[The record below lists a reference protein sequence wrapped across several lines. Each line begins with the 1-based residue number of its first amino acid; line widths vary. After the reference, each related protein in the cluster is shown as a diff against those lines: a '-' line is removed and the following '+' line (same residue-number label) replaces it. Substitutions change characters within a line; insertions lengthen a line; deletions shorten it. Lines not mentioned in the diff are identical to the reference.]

1 MRKMRNAAKKALC
14 LGLSAAMV
22 FSMSACGKDKKEEDG
37 SNVTPTAAG
46 TVDTENDDHAIET
59 GKALAKEQVVKTIYS
74 DEISEWNYLVPS
86 SAGTWANYIDTLVE
100 YDNYGL
106 CQPCLA
112 ESWTKSEDGCTWIF
126 KIREGVKWQ
135 YYDGSEY
142 GADVKAED
150 WVTTIQYILD
160 PSNAARTADLLFI
173 FVGAEDY
180 YDALANGQEADFS
193 TVGVKAISE
202 YELQFTLNS
211 PISYFLSMLTY
222 NWGYPTNADYL
233 AEMGDSFGIDNQ
245 SFLYCGAFLCK
256 DYEPES
262 YRTDYANPLYWDK
275 KNIHVERIERTYN
288 AEASTLEAELY
299 LRGEIT
305 TTDIPVSQL
314 DAWMS
319 DPEKSKLIRPS
330 RSSAYSYFFL
340 FNFWPNF
347 PEEYDA
353 DTWLKAANNENF
365 RKSFYYALDRVAA
378 VQVYDAYNPEN
389 FILNTITPKN
399 FVAADGVDYT
409 LLGDLAAFTTSE
421 PHDEAKALEYKEKA
435 VEELTALGVTFPIK
449 VYMPYNTGSSNQTN
463 LAQVVQQQ
471 LTRVLGADYI
481 DITIEG
487 YPDTD
492 YLNITRRAGNYS
504 FMMSYWGPDFAD
516 PSTYCDPFVIGQKY
530 NYIYMA
536 DGMAT
541 KVGEGEGGKLGFD
554 GNYWK
559 DSKYDSMVNAA
570 EEEAADLAKRYTDL
584 ANVEAWLI
592 DQAYVIP
599 LATLGATGYVAS
611 NLNPFESQY
620 APFGASD
627 SRYKY
632 QYVYAEPFSTEEYN
646 ALMETWEA
654 ERAKRIAEAQEAGI
668 DY

>member
-1 MRKMRNAAKKALC
+1 MRKGKDVVKKALC
-14 LGLSAAMV
+14 AGLSAVLM
-22 FSMSACGKDKKEEDG
+22 FSMAACGGKEDG
-37 SNVTPTAAG
+37 GQDPTPAAG
-46 TVDTENDDHAIET
+46 TVKKENDSHAIDT
-59 GKALAKEQVVKTIYS
+59 GDKAIAATQLVKTVYS

-112 ESWTKSEDGCTWIF
+112 ESWTKSADGCTWTF

-135 YYDGSEY
+135 YYDGKEY
-142 GADVKAED
+142 GAEVKAED

-160 PSNAARTADLLFI
+160 PSHAARTADLLFI
-173 FVGAEDY
+173 FTGAEEY
-180 YDALANGQEADFS
+180 YDALANGQAADFS

-202 YELQFTLNS
+202 YELQFTLKS

-233 AEMGDSFGIDNQ
+233 KEKGDSFGIDNQ

-256 DYEPES
+256 EYEPES
-262 YRTDYANPLYWDK
+262 YRYDYANPLYWDK
-275 KNIHVERIERTYN
+275 GNIHVEKIERTYN

-305 TTDIPVSQL
+305 TSDIPVSQL
-314 DAWMS
+314 DDWMN
-319 DPEKSKLIRPS
+319 DPEKSQMIRPT
-330 RSSAYSYFFL
+330 RSSSYSYFFL

-347 PEEYDA
+347 PAEYDA
-353 DTWLKAANNENF
+353 DTWLKAANNINF

-378 VQVYDAYNPEN
+378 VQVYDAYNPGN
-389 FILNTITPKN
+389 FVLNTITPRN
-399 FVAADGVDYT
+399 FAAADGEDYT
-409 LLGDLAAFTTSE
+409 QLGDLAAYTNSD
-421 PHDEAKALEYKEKA
+421 PHDEAKALEYKAKA
-435 VEELTALGVTFPIK
+435 IEELTALGVKFPVKI
-449 VYMPYNTGSSNQTN
+449 YMPYNTGSSNQTN

-492 YLNITRRAGNYS
+492 FLNTTRRAGNYS

-516 PSTYCDPFVIGQKY
+516 PSTYCDAFVIGQKY

-541 KVGEGEGGKLGFD
+541 RVGEDEGGKLGFD
-554 GNYWK
+554 GGYWK
-559 DSKYDSMVNAA
+559 DSQYDLKVAAA
-570 EEEAADLAKRYTDL
+570 EAEVVDQAKRYTDL
-584 ANVEAWLI
+584 ANVEAWLL
-592 DQAYVIP
+592 DQAFIIP
-599 LATLGATGYVAS
+599 IGTLGATGYVAS
-611 NLNPFESQY
+611 NLNPFESQF

-646 ALMETWEA
+646 KMSQAWEQ
-654 ERAKRIAEAQEAGI
+654 ERAKRIAAAQEAGI

>member
-1 MRKMRNAAKKALC
+1 MRKTKNFVRKFLT
-14 LGLSAAMV
+14 LGLSVSMV
-22 FSMSACGKDKKEEDG
+22 VSMAACGKEDDG
-37 SNVTPTAAG
+37 DTPAG
-46 TVDTENDDHAIET
+46 GDVATPIPGQNADDHVIDT
-59 GKALAKEQVVKTIYS
+59 GKALADEQIVKTVYS

-86 SAGTWANYIDTLVE
+86 SASTWANYIDHLVE

-112 ESWTKSEDGCTWIF
+112 ESWTKSDDGLVWTF
-126 KIREGVKWQ
+126 KIREGVQWQ
-135 YYDGSEY
+135 YYDGSLY

-150 WVTTIQYILD
+150 WVTTIKYILD
-160 PSNAARTADLLFI
+160 PANAARSADLLFV

-180 YDALANGQEADFS
+180 YDALANNQEADFS
-193 TVGVKAISE
+193 TVGVKAISD
-202 YELQFTLNS
+202 YELQFTLNA
-211 PISYFLSMLTY
+211 PISYFLSMLQY
-222 NWGYPTNADYL
+222 NWGYPTNAAYL
-233 AEMGDSFGIDNQ
+233 EKMGDEFGTDNQ

-262 YRTDYANPLYWDK
+262 YRIDYANPNYWDK
-275 KNIHVERIERTYN
+275 ANIHIEKIERTYN

-299 LRGEIT
+299 LRGEVT
-305 TTDIPVSQL
+305 TTDIPSSQL
-314 DAWMS
+314 DAWMN
-319 DPEKSKLIRPS
+319 DPEKSKMIRPS
-330 RSSAYSYFFL
+330 RSSAYSYFYL

-353 DTWLKAANNENF
+353 DTWLLAANNVNF

-378 VQVYDAYNPEN
+378 LQVYDPYNPEN

-399 FVAADGVDYT
+399 FVAADGKDYT
-409 LLGDLAAFTTSE
+409 QLGALAEYTNNDQHQEDL
-421 PHDEAKALEYKEKA
+421 ALEYKAKA

-449 VYMPYNTGSSNQTN
+449 VYMPYNTGSTNQTN
-463 LAQVVQQQ
+463 LAQVTAQQ
-471 LTRVLGADYI
+471 LMRVLGSDYI

-504 FMMSYWGPDFAD
+504 FMMSYWGPDYAD
-516 PSTYCDPFVIGQKY
+516 PITYTDPFVIGQKY
-530 NYIYMA
+530 NYIYKA
-536 DGMAT
+536 DGMAVQ
-541 KVGEGEGGKLGFD
+541 VGEGEGGKLGFD

-559 DSKYDSMVNAA
+559 DSVYDTKVAA
-570 EEEAADLAKRYTDL
+570 ADVEVVDLAKRYEAL
-584 ANVEAWLI
+584 AEVEAWLI

-599 LATLGATGYVAS
+599 LGTLGATGYVAS

-620 APFGASD
+620 AAFGASSD
-627 SRYKY
+627 RYKY

-646 ALMETWEA
+646 KLYEEWEA
-654 ERAKRIAEAQEAGI
+654 ERARRIAAAQGAGI